1 MQTADL
7 LNSVYYVPNKDNL
20 PGPPLHSGQVGW
32 RRAGESGRQIDHKAV
47 HLTACM
53 MEMIL
58 Q

>member
-1 MQTADL
+1 MQTGDL
-7 LNSVYYVPNKDNL
+7 LNSVYYVPNKANL
-20 PGPPLHSGQVGW
+20 DLPTLHSGQDG
-32 RRAGESGRQIDHKAV
+32 RRSGESGRQIDHKAA